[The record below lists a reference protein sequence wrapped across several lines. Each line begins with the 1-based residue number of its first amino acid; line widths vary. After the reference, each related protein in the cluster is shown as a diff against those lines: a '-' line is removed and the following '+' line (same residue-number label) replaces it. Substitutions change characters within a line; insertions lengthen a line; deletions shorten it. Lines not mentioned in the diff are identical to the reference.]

1 MKKNYLL
8 MCGLLATMCANAQVW
23 DGTSA
28 AWTKGDGTASSPYQI
43 ENGQNL
49 AYLAEQVRAGE
60 TYEGKYFILTS
71 DIDMGASENHK
82 FTPIGFFDEYVD
94 TENGNMLVD
103 ESKYFKGTFDGN
115 YKTIDNV
122 DIYFVDTQNEVGG
135 TGLFACITDGAVVKN
150 LTIGANSKVEGSFA
164 TGAIVGAT
172 TGGRIENC
180 MNSASFS
187 IPDGA
192 MGTGGIVGALYGG
205 TISGCVNTAD
215 YKGANN
221 VGGIVGFVDRNGVVE
236 NCYNTGDVSFS
247 GFYAGG
253 IVGYL
258 SVGTCTS
265 SYNIGSVLN
274 DFSGSAVVGTTDNT
288 AVIENCY
295 YLTLP
300 DGATDENN
308 GTAAKT
314 ESEMKEDAFLT
325 ALNGDKSVWVADAQN
340 INNGFPILSWQAD
353 VTSSVSKTELKD
365 VEAYVDG
372 NSLYVQ
378 AEDGSEVTVVDMAG
392 HVVAKTTANGQAIN
406 LAGKGVYIVAVSNG
420 TSSKSFKVA
429 VK

>member
-8 MCGLLATMCANAQVW
+8 RCGLLATMCANAQVW

-60 TYEGKYFILTS
+60 TFEGKHFILAS
-71 DIDMGASENHK
+71 DIDMGASENQK

-180 MNSASFS
+180 MNSASLS

-221 VGGIVGFVDRNGVVE
+221 VGGIVG
-236 NCYNTGDVSFS
+236 YGD
-247 GFYAGG
+247 
-253 IVGYL
+253 
-258 SVGTCTS
+258 
-265 SYNIGSVLN
+265 
-274 DFSGSAVVGTTDNT
+274 
-288 AVIENCY
+288 
-295 YLTLP
+295 
-300 DGATDENN
+300 
-308 GTAAKT
+308 
-314 ESEMKEDAFLT
+314 
-325 ALNGDKSVWVADAQN
+325 ADCPAC
-340 INNGFPILSWQAD
+340 G
-353 VTSSVSKTELKD
+353 
-365 VEAYVDG
+365 
-372 NSLYVQ
+372 
-378 AEDGSEVTVVDMAG
+378 
-392 HVVAKTTANGQAIN
+392 
-406 LAGKGVYIVAVSNG
+406 
-420 TSSKSFKVA
+420 
-429 VK
+429 